1 MELLQSMRVF
11 ARLAELGS
19 FTKVAEAMQTGRP
32 YITRS
37 IQELEASLGVRL
49 FQRTTRKVN
58 LTAEGERFYERV
70 KCILADISNTTSM
83 FDTSGT
89 MLKGRLRVDIPTAFS
104 QKSFIESLK
113 LFTAAFPNI
122 ELVVGVTDR
131 AVDLVAEGVDCV
143 LRIGELPDSSLVARQ
158 IGTVEMVTCAA
169 PQYLKDWGSP
179 KALSDLVN
187 HKGVNFLSG
196 HSNRHLPWHFRE
208 KGLDKPFPSRGSITV
223 NESNAYV
230 HCGVAG
236 FGIIQAPGITVD
248 AFLASGE
255 LVEVLQP
262 YRPTQRKVS
271 VLYPSRTHLAPQ
283 VHAFADWLREHFP
296 ALHPMWFKA
305 D

>member
-1 MELLQSMRVF
+1 MDLLQSMQVF

-19 FTKVAEAMQTGRP
+19 FTKVAEATQLGRP
-32 YITRS
+32 HITRS
-37 IQELEASLGVRL
+37 IQTLEASLGVRL
-49 FQRTTRKVN
+49 FQRTTRTVK
-58 LTAEGERFYERV
+58 LTAEGEQFYQRV
-70 KCILADISNTTSM
+70 KGILADVSDTTSM
-83 FDTSGT
+83 FDRSGVT
-89 MLKGRLRVDIPTAFS
+89 LQGRLRVDIPTAFS
-104 QKSFIESLK
+104 QRSFIESLK
-113 LFTAAFPNI
+113 GFTGAFPAI

-143 LRIGELPDSSLVARQ
+143 LRIGELRDSSMVARQ

-169 PQYLKDWGSP
+169 PSYLDTWGKP
-179 KALSDLVN
+179 ITLGDLAQ
-187 HKGVNFLSG
+187 HQGVDFLSG
-196 HSNRHLPWHFRE
+196 QSNRPLPWYFQDGGEDR
-208 KGLDKPFPSRGSITV
+208 PYPSRGAITV

-230 HCGVAG
+230 HCGLAG

-255 LVEVLQP
+255 LIEVLQP
-262 YRPTQRKVS
+262 FRPARRKVS

-296 ALHPMWFKA
+296 ALHPKWFKA